1 MATSRYLALELAG
14 TIRHDGNGGVAD
26 ELTSVDG
33 LASWVAAQEEL
44 LAAEG
49 FAAAGIGAAA
59 TAAGSAARFDVD
71 ADVDMDADV
80 DVRFDVDEAS
90 WTQVLAVRAALRA
103 LLARA
108 VSPAPPSRADADR
121 LPPADQALARLNTVA
136 AHCPVVP
143 RLHWPADTEPVAR
156 LHPASPS
163 SPAGLPAA
171 LARAAIAFLSS
182 PDLPRLRACT
192 APRCVRY
199 FLKEHGR
206 QEFCK
211 ASCSNRAR
219 AARHYQRH
227 HAAPAAD

>member
-1 MATSRYLALELAG
+1 MATSRYLALELAS

-26 ELTSVDG
+26 ELTSVGG
-33 LASWVAAQEEL
+33 LTSWVAAQEEL

-49 FAAAGIGAAA
+49 FAAAGTGAAA

-71 ADVDMDADV
+71 V
-80 DVRFDVDEAS
+80 DVDEAS

-121 LPPADQALARLNTVA
+121 LPPADQALARLNTAA

-143 RLHWPADTEPVAR
+143 RLHWPADTTPVAR

-163 SPAGLPAA
+163 SPAALPAA

>member
-1 MATSRYLALELAG
+1 MRGGRTVATSRYLALELAS
-14 TIRHDGNGGVAD
+14 TIRHDGDGGVAD
-26 ELTSVDG
+26 ELTSVGG
-33 LASWVAAQEEL
+33 LTSWVAAHEEL

-49 FAAAGIGAAA
+49 FPAAGTDAAV
-59 TAAGSAARFDVD
+59 TAAGSAAGFI
-71 ADVDMDADV
+71 A
-80 DVRFDVDEAS
+80 DEAI
-90 WTQVLAVRAALRA
+90 WTQALAVRAALRA

-121 LPPADQALARLNTVA
+121 LPPADQALSRLNTA
-136 AHCPVVP
+136 AARCPVIP
-143 RLHWPADTEPVAR
+143 RLHWPADTAPVAR
-156 LHPASPS
+156 LHPATPS
-163 SPAGLPAA
+163 SPADLPAA

-227 HAAPAAD
+227 HAAPAAG

>member
-1 MATSRYLALELAG
+1 METNRHLALELAS

-26 ELTSVDG
+26 DLATAEG
-33 LASWVAAQEEL
+33 LASWVASLDEPPVGEAVR
-44 LAAEG
+44 G
-49 FAAAGIGAAA
+49 
-59 TAAGSAARFDVD
+59 D
-71 ADVDMDADV
+71 A
-80 DVRFDVDEAS
+80 VRGEVVRGE
-90 WTQVLAVRAALRA
+90 VLAVRAALRA

-121 LPPADQALARLNTVA
+121 LPPVDEAVARLNA
-136 AHCPVVP
+136 AAAGCPVVP
-143 RLHWPADTEPVAR
+143 QLEWAEGGEPVAR
-156 LHPASPS
+156 LRPVGAD
-163 SPAGLPAA
+163 GLAAA
-171 LARAAIAFLSS
+171 LARAAIAFLSG
-182 PDLPRLRACT
+182 PDVARLRACT

-227 HAAPAAD
+227 HAAPAEG

>member
-1 MATSRYLALELAG
+1 MATSRHLALELAG

-26 ELTSVDG
+26 DLAEVGG
-33 LASWVAAQEEL
+33 LAEWLTAVREL

-49 FAAAGIGAAA
+49 CAG
-59 TAAGSAARFDVD
+59 AGPAD
-71 ADVDMDADV
+71 AD
-80 DVRFDVDEAS
+80 RE
-90 WTQVLAVRAALRA
+90 QVLAVRAALRA

-121 LPPADQALARLNTVA
+121 LLPVDEAVARLNA
-136 AHCPVVP
+136 AAAGCPVAP
-143 RLHWPADTEPVAR
+143 RLDWPQGGAPAVR
-156 LHPASPS
+156 LHPVG
-163 SPAGLPAA
+163 AGGGGLVAA
-171 LARAAIAFLSS
+171 LARAAMAFLSG
-182 PDLPRLRACT
+182 PDVARLRACT

-227 HAAPAAD
+227 HGAPAEG